1 MKTEMKM
8 NDLEAAIKN
17 LEGHTLAL
25 CKDGSI
31 IVSDKRGVAPMVDFL
46 REGRELS
53 GYCAADRVVGK
64 ATAMLFVKAGIK
76 EVYAEVI
83 SESAEAFLKSHGIV
97 VSFGK
102 RTEHIMNRAKNG
114 PCPMESLVEGIDDI
128 KTGVV
133 IITNK
138 LDEMRAAK

>member
-1 MKTEMKM
+1 MKIEVNM
-8 NDLEAAIKN
+8 NDIEAAIIN
-17 LEGHTLAL
+17 LEGNTLAL
-25 CKDGSI
+25 CKDGNV

-46 REGRELS
+46 RDGREFS

-83 SESAEAFLKSHGIV
+83 SESAEAFLKSHGIRC
-97 VSFGK
+97 SFDK
-102 RTEHIMNRAKNG
+102 RTERIMNHAKNG
-114 PCPMESLVEGIDDI
+114 PCPMESLVAEIDDVE
-128 KTGVV
+128 TGVV
-133 IITNK
+133 MITNK

>member
-1 MKTEMKM
+1 MNM
-8 NDLEAAIKN
+8 NDIQTAIKN

-25 CKDGSI
+25 CKDGNV
-31 IVSDKRGVAPMVDFL
+31 IVSEKRGVAPMADFL

-83 SESAEAFLKSHGIV
+83 SESAEAFLKSHGIGC
-97 VSFGK
+97 SFDV
-102 RTEHIMNRAKNG
+102 RTERIMNRAKNG
-114 PCPMESLVEGIDDI
+114 PCPMESLVAEVDDVE
-128 KTGVV
+128 TGVV
-133 IITNK
+133 MITNK
-138 LDEMRAAK
+138 LDEMRSAKQNS